1 MKRLFAC
8 IVLTVSLGACKQGL
22 GEVCQVNSD
31 CESGL
36 VCTTV
41 IDQPLQHC
49 AKTNTTDP
57 GIDAAPADAAVV
69 PPDAIP
75 TPDAGP
81 PDAAI

>member
-8 IVLTVSLGACKQGL
+8 IVLTVSLGGCKQGL

-57 GIDAAPADAAVV
+57 GIDAAAPDATVL
-69 PPDAIP
+69 PPDA
-75 TPDAGP
+75 TPLDAGP